1 MQNRNV
7 TNAEKFCI
15 IMHAP
20 SFKSK
25 FKLDLFKPQYA
36 GLPEEFAIY
45 IYVYGYCSNFK
56 RVPYAWHT
64 HPESQC
70 AALSTDNYMHTS
82 FRTPTSGKHVN
93 YCCCAFVMKNG
104 LNSLK
109 RHCVTSL
116 AMFGISSW
124 CVATNLR

>member
-1 MQNRNV
+1 M
-7 TNAEKFCI
+7 
-15 IMHAP
+15 
-20 SFKSK
+20 
-25 FKLDLFKPQYA
+25 
-36 GLPEEFAIY
+36 
-45 IYVYGYCSNFK
+45 
-56 RVPYAWHT
+56 
-64 HPESQC
+64 
-70 AALSTDNYMHTS
+70 
-82 FRTPTSGKHVN
+82 FRTPGIFIQKLQRAATSTYNFQDSCRYGKLVT